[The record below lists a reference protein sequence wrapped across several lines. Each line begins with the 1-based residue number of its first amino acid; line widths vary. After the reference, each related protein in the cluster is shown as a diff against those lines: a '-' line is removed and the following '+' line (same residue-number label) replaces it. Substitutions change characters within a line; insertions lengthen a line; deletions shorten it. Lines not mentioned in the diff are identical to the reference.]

1 MKPPLTAVHSP
12 PRMNA
17 DQHST
22 ASNHAATVVMA
33 LPDVEVSR
41 PLSMTRAPSGRSACL
56 KFQAS
61 ERLPAGSPDAPADE
75 QGRTINRENREHR
88 EHRTHRPERAADRG
102 KSGVR

>member
-22 ASNHAATVVMA
+22 ASNHAATVAMA

-41 PLSMTRAPSGRSACL
+41 S
-56 KFQAS
+56 
-61 ERLPAGSPDAPADE
+61 
-75 QGRTINRENREHR
+75 
-88 EHRTHRPERAADRG
+88 
-102 KSGVR
+102 V